1 MRCVIRDFTLHVYC
15 IVLLFL
21 QLDTVNWRLN
31 LQMAQSS
38 VTKMK
43 MPNALFEL
51 GVNNEST
58 QVRVECT
65 DYHGKR

>member
-1 MRCVIRDFTLHVYC
+1 MKGLYCTC

-38 VTKMK
+38 LTKMK

-65 DYHGKR
+65 GYHGKR